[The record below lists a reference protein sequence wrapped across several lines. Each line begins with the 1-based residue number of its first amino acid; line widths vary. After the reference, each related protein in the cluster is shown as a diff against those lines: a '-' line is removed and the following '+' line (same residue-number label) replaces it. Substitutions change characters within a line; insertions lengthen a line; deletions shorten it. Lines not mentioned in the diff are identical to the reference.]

1 MNCRAAPLS
10 VSQIALSS
18 SGGIPKSS
26 CLMLLLLLA
35 FSTPIFWGSF
45 YYQMASTT
53 NWGVLFHLLLA
64 STSKE
69 FNLSS
74 STLSSGALLCPQP
87 PINSQQLLVRLVV
100 KCGRLNRQ
108 NRDTSMKC
116 DTRKWERHTRNEKG
130 SQGNAKEGKGEGET
144 STLLE
149 LIRSSLG
156 RGHGKDK
163 GDKWMKCHFLS
174 RADRNALTY

>member
-1 MNCRAAPLS
+1 MNCWAAPLL

-18 SGGIPKSS
+18 SGGVPKSS
-26 CLMLLLLLA
+26 CLTLLLLLA

-108 NRDTSMKC
+108 DGDNSMKC
-116 DTRKWERHTRNEKG
+116 DTRKWKRHVMLTRQCKL
-130 SQGNAKEGKGEGET
+130 GKGRRGD
-144 STLLE
+144 LHAAGINQE
-149 LIRSSLG
+149 LPRTG
-156 RGHGKDK
+156 PWER
-163 GDKWMKCHFLS
+163 
-174 RADRNALTY
+174 